1 MRKMFP
7 KYARNIVMDNSVKNF
22 LDATMYMYKQGYKNL
37 VMVAGDDR
45 VQEFQKLLTKYNGVD
60 SRHGKYEFDSI

>member
-7 KYARNIVMDNSVKNF
+7 KFARNIIMDTSIKNL
-22 LDATMYMYKQGYKNL
+22 LDATMYMYKQGYKNV

-45 VQEFQKLLTKYNGVD
+45 VQEFQKLLQV
-60 SRHGKYEFDSI
+60 